1 MSKKTLT
8 PFEIAVIQKA
18 MAHEHGKVTIV
29 EAKQIANQ
37 QFNCPKLQLPNW
49 VGQLC
54 GTGLF
59 RRNSIF
65 LKPTDEAIALY
76 QAQTEVSHESPIH

>member
-8 PFEIAVIQKA
+8 PFEIAVIKKA
-18 MAHEHGKVTIV
+18 MAYEHGKVTIA
-29 EAKQIANQ
+29 EAKQIAAK
-37 QFNCPKLQLPNW
+37 QFECPKNELQSKI
-49 VGQLC
+49 GELC

-59 RRNSIF
+59 RRNNIF

-76 QAQTEVSHESPIH
+76 QVQIEVSHGN